1 MPHDH
6 EQSNTAAASTPM
18 YRLRNFALLSVIAVP
33 LALTSCS
40 SDSQSASSTTTTT
53 SSAAAADSSAG
64 DTSST
69 DETTTTTST
78 SASGV
83 TKVNAN
89 TASESEIASALDS
102 AGVPNA
108 SRWAREVAEYRPYS
122 DDDWQHLREELG
134 KYNIDEPTFALIISA
149 LTI

>member
-6 EQSNTAAASTPM
+6 EQSNIGAASTPM

-40 SDSQSASSTTTTT
+40 SDSKSASSTTTTT
-53 SSAAAADSSAG
+53 TSAAASNSSAG
-64 DTSST
+64 DTSSA
-69 DETTTTTST
+69 DETTTTTT